1 MEPSRLVKLAND
13 IGAFF
18 EVDRDLA
25 RGAAGVADH
34 IRKFW
39 DPRMRHQ
46 LLVHFDESGGEG
58 LRPIVLEALRSHGHD
73 LDTRAS

>member
-1 MEPSRLVKLAND
+1 MEPARLVKMAND

-18 EVDRDLA
+18 EVDKDPA

-39 DPRMRHQ
+39 DPRMRQ
-46 LLVHFDESGGEG
+46 ELLVHFDESGGAG
-58 LRPIVLEALRSHGHD
+58 LCPIVRQALQTHGHE
-73 LDTRAS
+73 LDVRAS